1 MRGDWLVKNLK
12 RNETSFYYCLYDSE
26 SFIKDEYGN
35 DTGNPVISYKN
46 PVEMRANI
54 SPATGYAQTEQFGN
68 LDQYDKVIVTH
79 DMSCP
84 IDEQSVLF
92 IDHEPEL
99 SKSGEWL
106 YDYVVRRVAKS
117 LNVISIAISK
127 VTVR

>member
-1 MRGDWLVKNLK
+1 MRGDGLVKNLK

-92 IDHEPEL
+92 IDREPEL
-99 SKSGEWL
+99 SENGEWL

>member
-1 MRGDWLVKNLK
+1 MRGDGLVKNLK

-26 SFIKDEYGN
+26 SFIKDEHGN

-92 IDHEPEL
+92 IDREPEL
-99 SKSGEWL
+99 SENGEWL